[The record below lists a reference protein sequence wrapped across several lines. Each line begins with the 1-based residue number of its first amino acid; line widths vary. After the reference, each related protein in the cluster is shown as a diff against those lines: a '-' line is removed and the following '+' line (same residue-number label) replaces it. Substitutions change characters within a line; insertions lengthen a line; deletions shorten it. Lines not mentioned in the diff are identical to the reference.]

1 MFDVIG
7 RLAACF
13 TDHRD
18 PSRVEHT
25 LEAML
30 RQRVYAICLGYED
43 VNDHDRLRD
52 DPVLAMGVGCEDVT
66 GAHRARERDQ
76 GHPLASSSTLNR
88 LELGSK
94 EGVASHRYKRIV
106 ADPEKIDTMLAD
118 LFMDVTGEEPENI
131 VLDLDATDDAIH
143 GKQEGR
149 FFHGY
154 YGHYCYLPLY
164 IVSGKH
170 VLTARL
176 RPSNIDASAGTI
188 EELAPVVA
196 RIRAR
201 WPQVPIWIRAD
212 AGFCRDDI
220 MAWCEAQGLHYI
232 IGMPRNERLQRIVEE
247 AMQQSQAT
255 CEASGQPSRRF
266 RSFEYRTKESARL
279 TGASTGSA
287 SLPLRMINHPRI
299 SSSRAFVPVRVQAK
313 RRQRRVWAGLMSTER
328 RIVRDAE
335 AFSSVEGNTFFAAQ
349 GEAEEGPAVS
359 ENPCTHVRTAPGPG
373 RSSTRPAVVRGR
385 KGKAL
390 AP

>member
-1 MFDVIG
+1 M
-7 RLAACF
+7 
-13 TDHRD
+13 
-18 PSRVEHT
+18 
-25 LEAML
+25 
-30 RQRVYAICLGYED
+30 
-43 VNDHDRLRD
+43 
-52 DPVLAMGVGCEDVT
+52 
-66 GAHRARERDQ
+66 
-76 GHPLASSSTLNR
+76 
-88 LELGSK
+88 
-94 EGVASHRYKRIV
+94 
-106 ADPEKIDTMLAD
+106 
-118 LFMDVTGEEPENI
+118 
-131 VLDLDATDDAIH
+131 LDLDATDDAIH

-232 IGMPRNERLQRIVEE
+232 IGMPRNARLQRIIEE

-266 RSFEYRTKESARL
+266 RSFEYRTKDSWSSCAARDSQGGMAAWTARL
-279 TGASTGSA
+279 QRTIRGHQFQRRRVRRAHAIRGFVLCAWRHGEPAQGAA
-287 SLPLRMINHPRI
+287 
-299 SSSRAFVPVRVQAK
+299 ADPVR
-313 RRQRRVWAGLMSTER
+313 
-328 RIVRDAE
+328 
-335 AFSSVEGNTFFAAQ
+335 
-349 GEAEEGPAVS
+349 
-359 ENPCTHVRTAPGPG
+359 
-373 RSSTRPAVVRGR
+373 
-385 KGKAL
+385 
-390 AP
+390 

>member
-25 LEAML
+25 VEAML
-30 RQRVYAICLGYED
+30 RQRVFAICLGYED

-66 GAHRARERDQ
+66 GALRARERDQ

-94 EGVASHRYKRIV
+94 EAAVLHRYKRIV

-118 LFMDVTGEEPENI
+118 LFMDVTDEEPESI

-143 GKQEGR
+143 GHQEGR

-164 IVSGKH
+164 IVTGKH
-170 VLTARL
+170 VLAARL

-232 IGMPRNERLQRIVEE
+232 IGMPRNARLQRIVEE

-266 RSFEYRTKESARL
+266 RSFEYRMKDSWSSFEKKMQVNTPPPSRKKCILQDALSSYRV
-279 TGASTGSA
+279 
-287 SLPLRMINHPRI
+287 LRG
-299 SSSRAFVPVRVQAK
+299 RAFNASAVPTSVARNCMTPK
-313 RRQRRVWAGLMSTER
+313 RASSAILVWETPLYRAYAWVYGHMGLK
-328 RIVRDAE
+328 
-335 AFSSVEGNTFFAAQ
+335 
-349 GEAEEGPAVS
+349 
-359 ENPCTHVRTAPGPG
+359 G
-373 RSSTRPAVVRGR
+373 RGSILCESFRLLELIQTWRFPR
-385 KGKAL
+385 L
-390 AP
+390 P